1 LNPFLPIALRT
12 QLHDVMKKYS
22 QVRAMLAITKAS
34 LRSISRSPSAVIFSL
49 VFPFIFILVFGF
61 IGGNGGRQSY
71 KIVIDP
77 SSDTMN
83 DLFTALKNTEGVK
96 IMRYRSAE
104 DQKNEFDKGRFAA
117 VVTISKNT
125 GMGTPYS
132 ISIKSTSASSDQW
145 PQLKALIE
153 RKITEVSD
161 KKYAG
166 RPSYANFDFDPKR
179 DITQIRE
186 YKTIDF
192 ILPGQLGFSLLS
204 TGVFGVA
211 FMFFNLRNTLVLKR
225 FFATPVNRAYIV
237 LGEALS
243 RITFQMITAIVI
255 IAVGHYCFDFTLM
268 NGFETFLEMM
278 VLSFIGLVVFMG
290 FGYII
295 SGLAKNDSSIPP
307 FANLITMPQFLLSG
321 TFFSIDVFPH
331 WLQTIARLL
340 PLTYLNQAM
349 RSVAFEG
356 THFWNVTTE
365 ISIASLSFNLP
376 VIFILLL
383 WGIAVYIVAIK
394 VFKWE

>member
-1 LNPFLPIALRT
+1 MKYN
-12 QLHDVMKKYS
+12 QLK
-22 QVRAMLAITKAS
+22 AMFAITRAS
-34 LRSISRSPSAVIFSL
+34 LRSISRSPSAVIFSF

-61 IGGNGGRQSY
+61 IGGNGGRQNY

-77 SSDTMN
+77 ASDTMN
-83 DLFTALKNTEGVK
+83 DLFRAVKNTDGVK
-96 IMRYRSAE
+96 IMKYKTAAE
-104 DQKNEFDKGRFAA
+104 QKEAMDEGKIGGII
-117 VVTISKNT
+117 TISKNA
-125 GMGTPYS
+125 GSSIPYS
-132 ISIKSTSASSDQW
+132 VAIKSTTASNDQW
-145 PQLKALIE
+145 PQLKSMIE
-153 RKITEVSD
+153 RKINEVSD
-161 KKYAG
+161 KNYAC
-166 RPSYANFDFDPKR
+166 RHSYVKLDFDIKR
-179 DITQIRE
+179 DIAEIRE
-186 YKTIDF
+186 FKTIDF

-225 FFATPVNRAYIV
+225 FFATPISRTYII

-243 RITFQMITAIVI
+243 RITFQLVTAVVI
-255 IAVGHYCFDFTLM
+255 ITVGHYCFDFTLI

-278 VLSFIGLVVFMG
+278 VLSFLGLVVFMG

-321 TFFSIDVFPH
+321 TFFSVDVFPH
-331 WLQTIARLL
+331 WLQVIARLL
-340 PLTYLNQAM
+340 PLTYLNMAM

-356 THFWNVTTE
+356 VHFWNVTTE
-365 ISIASLSFNLP
+365 ISIASLRFNLP

-383 WGIAVYIVAIK
+383 WGIGVYAVAIK

>member
-1 LNPFLPIALRT
+1 MKYN
-12 QLHDVMKKYS
+12 QLK
-22 QVRAMLAITKAS
+22 AMFAITRAS
-34 LRSISRSPSAVIFSL
+34 LRSISRSPSAVIFSF

-71 KIVIDP
+71 KIVINP
-77 SSDTMN
+77 ASDTTN
-83 DLFTALKNTEGVK
+83 DLFLAIKNTEGVK
-96 IMRYRSAE
+96 IMKYKTPEEQAKDMDEGRIAGEVLVKKNVGSARP
-104 DQKNEFDKGRFAA
+104 FT
-117 VVTISKNT
+117 VHIS
-125 GMGTPYS
+125 
-132 ISIKSTSASSDQW
+132 STSASSDQW
-145 PQLKALIE
+145 PQLKSMIE
-153 RKITEVSD
+153 KKINDVSD
-161 KKYAG
+161 KNYSG
-166 RPSYANFDFDPKR
+166 RPTYADLDFNYER
-179 DITQIRE
+179 DIKQIRE

-225 FFATPVNRAYIV
+225 FFATPISKTFIV

-243 RITFQMITAIVI
+243 RITFQMVTAVVI
-255 IAVGHYCFDFTLM
+255 IAVGHYCFDFTLIH
-268 NGFETFLEMM
+268 GFETFLEML
-278 VLSFIGLVVFMG
+278 VLSFLGLVVFMG

-321 TFFSIDVFPH
+321 TFFSVDVFPH
-331 WLQTIARLL
+331 WLQIIARLL

-356 THFWNVTTE
+356 AHFWNVTTE
-365 ISIASLSFNLP
+365 ISIASLRFQLP
-376 VIFILLL
+376 VIFILVA
-383 WGIAVYIVAIK
+383 WGIVVYSIAIK

>member
-1 LNPFLPIALRT
+1 M
-12 QLHDVMKKYS
+12 QKYS

-34 LRSISRSPSAVIFSL
+34 LRSISRSPSAVVFSF

-61 IGGNGGRQSY
+61 IGGNGGKQLYR
-71 KIVIDP
+71 IVIDP

-96 IMRYRSAE
+96 IMRYKSAE
-104 DQKNEFDKGRFAA
+104 DQKVELDKGRFAG
-117 VVTISKNT
+117 VVTISKNADSV
-125 GMGTPYS
+125 TPYS
-132 ISIKSTSASSDQW
+132 IGLKSTSSSSDQW

-166 RPSYANFDFDPKR
+166 RPSYASFKFDYKK
-179 DITQIRE
+179 DITEIRE

-225 FFATPVNRAYIV
+225 FFATPINRTYIV

-243 RITFQMITAIVI
+243 RISFQMITAIVI
-255 IAVGHYCFDFTLM
+255 IAVGHYCFGFTLV
-268 NGFETFLEMM
+268 NGFKTFLEMM
-278 VLSFIGLVVFMG
+278 ALSFLGLLVFMG

-295 SGLAKNDSSIPP
+295 SGLAKNDSAIPP
-307 FANLITMPQFLLSG
+307 FANLITMPQFLMGG
-321 TFFSIDVFPH
+321 TFFSVEVFPN
-331 WLQTIARLL
+331 WLQPISKAM
-340 PLTYLNQAM
+340 PLTHLNTAM
-349 RSVAFEG
+349 RAVAFEG
-356 THFWNVTTE
+356 QNLWDVRNE
-365 ISIASLSFNLP
+365 IG
-376 VIFILLL
+376 ILLL
-383 WGIAVYIVAIK
+383 WGIAVYFVAIK

>member
-1 LNPFLPIALRT
+1 MKYN
-12 QLHDVMKKYS
+12 QLK
-22 QVRAMLAITKAS
+22 AMLAITRAS
-34 LRSISRSPSAVIFSL
+34 LRSISRSPSAVIFSF

-61 IGGNGGRQSY
+61 IGGNGGKPSY

-77 SSDTMN
+77 ASDTMN
-83 DLFTALKNTEGVK
+83 DLFTAIRNTEGVK
-96 IMRYRSAE
+96 IMKYKSPQE
-104 DQKNEFDKGRFAA
+104 QKEALDEGKFAA
-117 VVTISKNT
+117 VLTISKNT
-125 GMGTPYS
+125 GSVTPYNVS
-132 ISIKSTSASSDQW
+132 FKSTSSSSDQW
-145 PQLKALIE
+145 PQLKSMIE
-153 RKITEVSD
+153 RRINEVSN
-161 KKYAG
+161 KIYAG
-166 RPSYANFDFDPKR
+166 RPSYATLDYDYVR
-179 DITQIRE
+179 DIAQVRE
-186 YKTIDF
+186 FKTIDF

-225 FFATPVNRAYIV
+225 FFATPISKTYIV

-243 RITFQMITAIVI
+243 RITFQMITAVVI
-255 IAVGHYCFDFTLM
+255 ILVGHYCFDFTLV
-268 NGFETFLEMM
+268 NGIETFIEMLI
-278 VLSFIGLVVFMG
+278 LSFLGLVVFMG

-321 TFFSIDVFPH
+321 TFFSVDVFPH
-331 WLQTIARLL
+331 WLQIIARLL

-356 THFWNVTTE
+356 MHFWNVTTE
-365 ISIASLSFNLP
+365 ISIASLRFNLP

-383 WGIAVYIVAIK
+383 WGIAVYAVAIR